1 MIKIQFSSKLI
12 HHESLI
18 LVPIVKYFDNSKET
32 HLIKIQTLIRQYES
46 VLQKSLP
53 TDSSINIISHSC

>member
-1 MIKIQFSSKLI
+1 MIKIQFYRQ
-12 HHESLI
+12 SLI
-18 LVPIVKYFDNSKET
+18 LAPIVKYFDNSKEP